1 MYQFVISTVCLC
13 LKGVH
18 AILMRLWG
26 DKSGP
31 CMQFL
36 HAAFAI
42 GAFVAPLIS
51 KPFIQDTTDTPDTS
65 PVFNA
70 SCNDGNISYC
80 EDTTSV
86 VCVCIDTITEACNA
100 TSQEIVDILYDNASN
115 CSVISEK
122 GNFNSSFGWAY
133 WISAMFMVLPLLAFL
148 YYSVRYD
155 ITNFWRKRT
164 TRSLQ
169 LAEETDKQDNST
181 EDSNI
186 PDAKEDTFTPKTY
199 KFPAFIILFLF
210 IMCYVGS
217 EISYGSLVFT
227 YAVKGKLQFN
237 KQKAATL
244 AAVFWG
250 PFAFTRL
257 FSVILALLKIRASVM
272 MTMNVSGSVIAILI
286 LVILPH
292 NNISI
297 WITSGLLGASFAS
310 IFPTT
315 MTWLSEHLPVS
326 GKATAVV
333 VAGGNI
339 GDILIPSGIA
349 ALVGNVNPDSFVYCI
364 FTLIVASSTLITLL
378 LTLTCIYQR
387 RHKMEVKSVKYRKLE
402 ETVDIGIENGEL
414 TTPSPPSEVQSL

>member
-1 MYQFVISTVCLC
+1 
-13 LKGVH
+13 
-18 AILMRLWG
+18 MRLWG

-36 HAAFAI
+36 HAAFAT
-42 GAFVAPLIS
+42 GAFIAPLIS
-51 KPFIQDTTDTPDTS
+51 KPFIQDIADTPDMS
-65 PVFNA
+65 LVFNA
-70 SCNDGNISYC
+70 SCNISYC

-100 TSQEIVDILYDNASN
+100 TSHEIVDIYYDNASN
-115 CSVISEK
+115 CSVMSEN
-122 GNFNSSFGWAY
+122 GNSNSSFGWAY

-148 YYSVRYD
+148 YYAVRYD
-155 ITNFWRKRT
+155 ITNFWTKRK
-164 TRSLQ
+164 TRFLQ

-181 EDSNI
+181 EDPNT
-186 PDAKEDTFTPKTY
+186 PDANSSEDNTFTPNTY

-217 EISYGSLVFT
+217 EVSYGSLVFT

-237 KQKAATL
+237 KQRAATL

-250 PFAFTRL
+250 PFAFTRI

-272 MTMNVSGSVIAILI
+272 MAMNVSGSAVAILI

-292 NNISI
+292 NNIAI

-364 FTLIVASSTLITLL
+364 FTLIVVSSTLITLL

-387 RHKMEVKSVKYRKLE
+387 RHKVEVMSVKYSKLE
-402 ETVDIGIENGEL
+402 EMVDVGIENGGL
-414 TTPSPPSEVQSL
+414 TTSSPPSEVQSELIL